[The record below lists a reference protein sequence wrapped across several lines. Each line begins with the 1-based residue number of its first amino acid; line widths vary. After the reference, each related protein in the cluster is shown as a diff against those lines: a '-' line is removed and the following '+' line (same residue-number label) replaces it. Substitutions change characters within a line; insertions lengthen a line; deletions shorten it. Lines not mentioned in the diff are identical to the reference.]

1 MIRVQAKRAAP
12 PPPVEKIVNKYSRLQ
27 PREAPKTD
35 IGMMASKIDYQKF
48 NLKVNTMMTDLNQ
61 TVAGEQDKNNKLSH
75 TINQLKK
82 ALDMEKKRTMDLDQ
96 RLRDEFK
103 EYKRN
108 ENEKIEIHEQ
118 MSVRLAEI
126 RNQFGN
132 SQNLDNSYVESR
144 LLQIRFPSTFSFQP
158 KLNQYC

>member
-1 MIRVQAKRAAP
+1 
-12 PPPVEKIVNKYSRLQ
+12 
-27 PREAPKTD
+27 
-35 IGMMASKIDYQKF
+35 
-48 NLKVNTMMTDLNQ
+48 MTDLNQ
-61 TVAGEQDKNNKLSH
+61 TVAGEQDKNIKLSH

-82 ALDMEKKRTMDLDQ
+82 ALEMEKKRTMDLDQ

-118 MSVRLAEI
+118 MSVRVAEI

-132 SQNLDNSYVESR
+132 SQNLNN
-144 LLQIRFPSTFSFQP
+144 F
-158 KLNQYC
+158 